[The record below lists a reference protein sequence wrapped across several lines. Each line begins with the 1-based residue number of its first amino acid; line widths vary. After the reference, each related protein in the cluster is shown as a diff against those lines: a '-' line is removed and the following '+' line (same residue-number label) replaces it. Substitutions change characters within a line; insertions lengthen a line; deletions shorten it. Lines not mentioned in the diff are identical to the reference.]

1 MSDLEDRLRAAFE
14 DEDYEVG
21 EVSTNRDRVR
31 VALREEGAQ
40 ADRLRGIVHGVVGE
54 DGAFGL
60 DVTSETVEGG
70 DGVRTV
76 VSFRNRS

>member
-1 MSDLEDRLRAAFE
+1 MSDVHDRLREAFE
-14 DEDYEVG
+14 TEGYDVG

-31 VALREEGAQ
+31 VALLEEGAE
-40 ADRLRGIVHGVVGE
+40 ADRLRAIVHDAVGE
-54 DGAFGL
+54 GNVFGL
-60 DVTSETVEGG
+60 DVTTENAEGG